1 MLLSVRGLFSGYSG
15 SVVLQGVDI
24 EVGDELV
31 TIIGPNG
38 AGKTTLLLT
47 IAGLLKPHRG
57 KVMFNGL
64 DVTRMSCHERVKMGL
79 VLCPERRRLFPR
91 MTVGDNVM
99 AGAFLRNDGDD
110 VKRDLERAMEIF
122 PIIRERWG
130 QRAGTLSGGEQQM
143 VAIARALMARP
154 RLLMLDE
161 PSVGLSPL
169 AKAMVLE
176 KVKELR
182 ETEGVSVLLVEQD
195 AYAAL
200 EIADRA
206 YVMESGRIAMEGET
220 ANLRCDEK
228 IKNSYLGV

>member
-1 MLLSVRGLFSGYSG
+1 M
-15 SVVLQGVDI
+15 
-24 EVGDELV
+24 